1 MDLFGATV
9 LVTGAS
15 RGIGAAT
22 ARAFAAEGAR
32 VVLTARSLEKLNE
45 LVQSIG
51 ESRAMA
57 VSADITES
65 LQVEELLARA
75 EKRFG
80 CIDILVNNA
89 GVGLISNVL
98 DISTDDLQTAFRV
111 NLFGP
116 LYIIQKTIPF
126 MCRNGGGIII
136 NVSSMVTRI
145 ATRSN
150 GGYRATKM
158 ALDSL
163 SDAMRLELREKR
175 IRVITVYPGLTKSDF
190 FSHSLGK
197 HAQSASANKFRY
209 TPEQV
214 ARRIIYA
221 SCKEPRVVYMGLRG
235 RLGGMVAQLFP
246 GIIENLMQL
255 KKRFS

>member
-98 DISTDDLQTAFRV
+98 DISTDDLQAAFRV

-116 LYIIQKTIPF
+116 LFTIQKTIPL

-197 HAQSASANKFRY
+197 HSQFASANKFRY

-221 SCKEPRVVYMGLRG
+221 SYKEPRVVYMGLRG
-235 RLGGMVAQLFP
+235 RLGGLVAQLFP

>member
-9 LVTGAS
+9 LITGAS

-22 ARAFAAEGAR
+22 AKAFAAEGAR

-51 ESRAMA
+51 ENRAMA
-57 VSADITES
+57 VSADITDP
-65 LQVEELLARA
+65 LQVESLIARA

-89 GVGLISNVL
+89 GVGLVSNVQ
-98 DISTDDLQTAFRV
+98 DISADDLQTVFSV

-116 LYIIQKTIPF
+116 LYTIQKTLPL
-126 MCRNGGGIII
+126 MYRNGGGIII

-163 SDAMRLELREKR
+163 SDAIRLELREKG
-175 IRVITVYPGLTKSDF
+175 IRVVTVYPGLTKSDF
-190 FSHSLGK
+190 FSHCLGK
-197 HAQSASANKFRY
+197 HSHSTSDNKFRY

-214 ARRIIYA
+214 ARRIVYA
-221 SCKEPRVVYMGLRG
+221 SYKEPRVVYMGLRG
-235 RLGGMVAQLFP
+235 QLGGLVAQLFP
-246 GIIENLMQL
+246 GILENLMQL
-255 KKRFS
+255 KRRFF

>member
-1 MDLFGATV
+1 MDLFGTTV
-9 LVTGAS
+9 LITGAS

-32 VVLTARSLEKLNE
+32 VVLTARSLERLNK
-45 LVQSIG
+45 LVQCIG
-51 ESRAMA
+51 EDRAMA
-57 VSADITES
+57 VSADICDP
-65 LQVEELLARA
+65 LQVEALLARA

-80 CIDILVNNA
+80 IIDILVNNA
-89 GVGLISNVL
+89 GVGLISNIQE
-98 DISTDDLQTAFRV
+98 ISADDLHTAFSV

-116 LYIIQKTIPF
+116 LYMTQKTLPL
-126 MCRNGGGIII
+126 MYRSGGGIII

-190 FSHSLGK
+190 FSNCLGK
-197 HAQSASANKFRY
+197 RSHFSSANKFRY

-221 SCKEPRVVYMGLRG
+221 SYKEPRVVYMGLRG
-235 RLGGMVAQLFP
+235 QLGGLVAHLFP
-246 GIIENLMQL
+246 GILENLMQL
-255 KKRFS
+255 RRRFS

>member
-1 MDLFGATV
+1 MDLFGTTV
-9 LVTGAS
+9 LITGAS
-15 RGIGAAT
+15 GGIGAAT

-32 VVLTARSLEKLNE
+32 VVLTARSSERLNE

-51 ESRAMA
+51 ENRAMA
-57 VSADITES
+57 VSADITDPQ
-65 LQVEELLARA
+65 QVEELLARA

-80 CIDILVNNA
+80 GIDILVNNA
-89 GVGLISNVL
+89 GVGLISNIQ
-98 DISTDDLQTAFRV
+98 DISADDLKTAFSV

-116 LYIIQKTIPF
+116 LYTIQKTIPL

-190 FSHSLGK
+190 FSHCLGK
-197 HAQSASANKFRY
+197 QYSSATANKFRY

-214 ARRIIYA
+214 ASRIIYA
-221 SCKEPRVVYMGLRG
+221 SYKEPRVVYMGLRG
-235 RLGGMVAQLFP
+235 QLGGLLAQLFP
-246 GIIENLMQL
+246 GILEYLMQL
-255 KKRFS
+255 KKHFS